1 MSRVEAF
8 YNEFSPKF
16 VEDFVHG
23 NERVTRQLSFFAE
36 AIPAETRRVL
46 VIGCGS
52 GQGAH
57 HIATRIATHAK
68 VLGVDIS
75 ESNLRL
81 AHALFSHERVEYRR
95 MDVTRETPDG
105 EWDIIVLPD
114 VYEHIPR
121 EAHERLHARLD
132 QLLSP
137 QGKILF
143 TLPSPGYQRHLH
155 ATNSPALQVVD
166 EVITLEDL
174 VQFAERVRGTLSYF
188 RLISIW
194 LTNDYLHAMIER
206 GAEEMREIGP
216 GDSLPVKGLP
226 PRNLA
231 TRGRDFLLH
240 RLKLKRLPPFWRE
253 RQARK
258 RLAGHLRARPE

>member
-1 MSRVEAF
+1 MSRVEAY

-23 NERVTRQLSFFAE
+23 NDRVKRQLDFFAE
-36 AIPAETRRVL
+36 AIPPETRRVL

-57 HIATRIATHAK
+57 HIATRIATEAR

-81 AHALFSHERVEYRR
+81 ASALFAHERVEYRR

-121 EAHERLHARLD
+121 EAHARLHARLD
-132 QLLSP
+132 QLLAP
-137 QGKILF
+137 RGKVLF
-143 TLPSPGYQRHLH
+143 TLPSPGYQKHLYK
-155 ATNSPALQVVD
+155 TGEGLQVVD
-166 EVITLEDL
+166 EIITMEDL
-174 VQFAERVRGTLSYF
+174 VQFAANVKGELTYF

-206 GAEEMREIGP
+206 GSEEMREIGAA
-216 GDSLPVKGLP
+216 DSLPVKGLP
-226 PRNLA
+226 PRNLS

-240 RLKLKRLPPFWRE
+240 RLRLKRLPPVWRQW
-253 RQARK
+253 QARK
-258 RLAGHLRARPE
+258 RLAGSFGTRAE